1 MVERSSCAALLGM
14 ELRRF
19 ICTQCRMPNCFVQ
32 YLSCFRFY
40 SENFKTDQI
49 MLRTTDTGTGNSS
62 IFPEPVCFNYNRML
76 TDSATLPVYL

>member
-32 YLSCFRFY
+32 YLSCFSFY
-40 SENFKTDQI
+40 SKAFKTDQI
-49 MLRTTDTGTGNSS
+49 MLRTTDTGNKVQFFRSRS
-62 IFPEPVCFNYNRML
+62 VL
-76 TDSATLPVYL
+76 TTTAC